1 MRSIHRVLT
10 TALSAFVALLLIS
23 DAAICAS
30 RYDALLKTRSGRQKL
45 TELAR
50 IEESR
55 ALNLDAITP
64 YAHDSNPLVR
74 LRCAE
79 VLGRIGNPTGVPL
92 LAGLSKDQ
100 NEDVA
105 ETAIFSLGLVGGKDS
120 IEPLKYAL
128 KKRRKNIKIRA
139 LEALSATGEPE
150 ASEPIISYLSNFSTA
165 LRVAA
170 AISLSRL
177 DDSTAVSACGT
188 AIFDPDPR
196 VLASIAYTL
205 GRCEDKS
212 HEKHITDLLENKD
225 STVKMRAVEALGRMG
240 SKKAIDPLF
249 AMTEGEDRMVTL
261 KAAEALA
268 RIGDKRCA
276 RALEKLL
283 SSTDPYMQT
292 IALGGLE
299 SIDEDNSFESILPL
313 LDSKSLMVRLAALKA
328 AGATGEDKSR
338 ERLLAIYR
346 NGTPIERMT
355 ALEALG
361 LVGDKQ
367 DLPLFVSALT
377 GDGDPLVR
385 EGAATALG
393 TWHKE
398 KDLYEE
404 DEGGNRPID
413 ALLGAIGGDD
423 WVVASIAAE
432 SIGKI
437 AEKETIDDLARLYPQ
452 SIERVDSDRK
462 LAVLGAITAIG
473 ERKTVRE
480 ESVPPLLKF
489 LNEAS
494 KDPDPRVGQAAVQAA
509 KQFKG
514 SLKAQ
519 PSGPWPRGDLPWGN
533 PALPMGERKIR
544 IVTGRGNIEITLYG
558 DDAPNMTQSIITLA
572 KQGFYKD
579 LTFHRVVPG
588 FVIQGGC
595 PRGDGWGDAGYF
607 LRSQFN
613 LHRYERGTVGM
624 AHNGKDTPGSQFF
637 ITHTRQSHL
646 NGRYTVIGK
655 VTSGMEVVD
664 TIERGDTFDIIIVK

>member
-1 MRSIHRVLT
+1 MRSIRGALI
-10 TALSAFVALLLIS
+10 TALSAIVLLLLIS
-23 DAAICAS
+23 DAALCAS
-30 RYDALLKTRSGRQKL
+30 RYDALLKSRTGRQKL
-45 TELAR
+45 TDLAR

-55 ALNLDAITP
+55 ALNLETLTP
-64 YAHDSNPLVR
+64 YAHDTNPLVR

-79 VLGRIGNPTGVPL
+79 VLGRIGDQVGIPL
-92 LAGLSKDQ
+92 LAELSKDQ
-100 NEDVA
+100 NEDIA
-105 ETAIFSLGLVGGKDS
+105 KAAIFSLGLVGGEDS
-120 IEPLKYAL
+120 IAPLKFAL
-128 KKRRKNIKIRA
+128 QKRRKNIKIRV
-139 LEALSATGEPE
+139 LDALSATGEPE
-150 ASEPIISYLSNFSTA
+150 AAELIISYLSNFSTA

-177 DDSTAVSACGT
+177 DDSTAVSACAT
-188 AIFDPDPR
+188 AIFDPDPQ
-196 VLASIAYTL
+196 VLAGVAYTL

-212 HEKHITDLLENKD
+212 HEKHIIELLENEHPA
-225 STVKMRAVEALGRMG
+225 VRMRTVEALGRME

-249 AMTEGEDRMVTL
+249 AIAKGQDRMLTL

-276 RALEKLL
+276 RALEELL
-283 SSTDPYMQT
+283 SSTDPYMLA

-299 SIDEDNSFESILPL
+299 KIDEDDSFESILPL
-313 LDSKSLMVRLAALKA
+313 LDSKSLMVRLAALMA
-328 AGATGEDKSR
+328 AGVTGEDKSR
-338 ERLLAIYR
+338 ERLLAVYR
-346 NGTPIERMT
+346 SGTPVERMT

-361 LVGDKQ
+361 LAGDKQ
-367 DLPLFVSALT
+367 DLPLIVSALT
-377 GDGDPLVR
+377 GGPDPFVR
-385 EGAATALG
+385 EGAAAALG

-404 DEGGNRPID
+404 NEEGKRPID
-413 ALLGAIGGDD
+413 ALFEAVGGDD

-437 AEKETIDDLARLYPQ
+437 AEKEAIDDLVRLYPK
-452 SIERVDSDRK
+452 SPERVDSDRK
-462 LAVLGAITAIG
+462 LAVLAAIVAIG
-473 ERKTVRE
+473 ERKTVSE
-480 ESVPPLLKF
+480 ESVPSLLEF

-494 KDPDPRVGQAAVQAA
+494 RDPDPRVGLAAVKASE
-509 KQFKG
+509 QFKG

-519 PSGPWPRGDLPWGN
+519 PSGLWPRGDLPWGD
-533 PALPMGERKIR
+533 PALPMGERKIK
-544 IVTGRGNIEITLYG
+544 IVTGRGDIEIALYG
-558 DDAPNMTQSIITLA
+558 DDAPNMVQSIITLA
-572 KQGFYKD
+572 KQGFYKN

-613 LHRYERGTVGM
+613 LHKYERGTVGM
-624 AHNGKDTPGSQFF
+624 AHSGKDTPGSQFF
-637 ITHTRQSHL
+637 ITHTPQPHL

-664 TIERGDTFDIIIVK
+664 TIERGDTFDIIVVK